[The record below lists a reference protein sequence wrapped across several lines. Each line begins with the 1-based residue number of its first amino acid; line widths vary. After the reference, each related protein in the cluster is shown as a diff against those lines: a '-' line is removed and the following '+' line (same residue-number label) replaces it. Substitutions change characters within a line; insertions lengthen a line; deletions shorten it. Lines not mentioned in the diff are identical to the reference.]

1 MKSKLWKA
9 GTLATIGV
17 LMLLSATSAYAQ
29 TTTRFNV
36 PFEFLAGE
44 LRMPAG
50 QYLVKMDFA
59 TRIVSLRHESG
70 LSAMCLRVI
79 PSKRSLD
86 PVQEGMLE
94 FKAYESANV
103 LARVWTRGFSDAGE
117 LPVSKIERELA
128 RTERA
133 GKTIQVA
140 FVPAK

>member
-1 MKSKLWKA
+1 MNDKLWKA
-9 GTLATIGV
+9 GTLAAIGV

-59 TRIVSLRHESG
+59 TRVVSLRHESG
-70 LSAMCLRVI
+70 RSALCLRVI
-79 PSKRSLD
+79 LSKRSLRAF
-86 PVQEGMLE
+86 QEGILE
-94 FKAYESANV
+94 FRAYESANV
-103 LARVWTRGFSDAGE
+103 LARVWTRGFPDAGE
-117 LPVSKIERELA
+117 LPESSIERELA

-140 FVPAK
+140 FAPAK